1 MQRKRLAALRV
12 DISQG
17 MAIAQQL
24 PQFRAQVTD
33 LEARLDGLKA
43 ILPEEKDFA
52 DLLRSLQTLAVQSNL
67 TIKNFKPAPVVSKD
81 LHAEWPINIGL
92 DGTYHNL
99 GLFYDRISRF
109 SRIINIGNMAIKA
122 KDKPD
127 QNTSISVALRG
138 HDVRADRARED
149 RAREKRW
156 DRRAAGRAPGCCQA
170 RRQVMRTAVALLI
183 VVAAVAASAQEKP
196 AVQAPPQAPVVAAA
210 QAPATPAAPAF
221 VYNPEGRRDPFVSL
235 VKRATEARTRQ
246 SKQPAAGG
254 ISGFLVSELT
264 LKGIMQSRSDFVALV
279 SGPDAKTY
287 LVRVNDRLLDGAV
300 RAITAD
306 TLVCLQDV
314 NDPLSLT
321 KQREVR
327 MTLRAVTEAK

>member
-1 MQRKRLAALRV
+1 MDLSLNKLPWYAQVGLFVALAVAGVGAFYYLYAIPAEGALEVQRKRLAALRV

-33 LEARLDGLKA
+33 LEARLEGLRA

-67 TIKNFKPAPVVSKD
+67 TIKNFKPAPVVNKD

-127 QNTSISVALRG
+127 QNTSISVALVATTFVLTDPAKTEPAKNG
-138 HDVRADRARED
+138 GTAAPP
-149 RAREKRW
+149 
-156 DRRAAGRAPGCCQA
+156 AGRP
-170 RRQVMRTAVALLI
+170 
-183 VVAAVAASAQEKP
+183 
-196 AVQAPPQAPVVAAA
+196 AAA
-210 QAPATPAAPAF
+210 KP
-221 VYNPEGRRDPFVSL
+221 
-235 VKRATEARTRQ
+235 
-246 SKQPAAGG
+246 GG
-254 ISGFLVSELT
+254 KS
-264 LKGIMQSRSDFVALV
+264 
-279 SGPDAKTY
+279 
-287 LVRVNDRLLDGAV
+287 
-300 RAITAD
+300 
-306 TLVCLQDV
+306 
-314 NDPLSLT
+314 
-321 KQREVR
+321 
-327 MTLRAVTEAK
+327 